1 MMEEIRK
8 VNCNVGVK
16 LTDLEK
22 VNELNDAYIKHIL
35 KRIDN
40 LEERNK
46 SMEIDLENLK
56 KENINHE

>member
-22 VNELNDAYIKHIL
+22 VIELNDAYIKNIL
-35 KRIDN
+35 KRVDN